1 MKAGSL
7 KHMMRYISIF
17 SLAVCIGVFLWG
29 FQSGVFTSPEK
40 MEETISR
47 CGIWGP
53 SLFILFQAVQVV
65 FPVLPGGIGCLA
77 GIILF
82 GTIQGFLYN
91 YTGIC
96 AGSLIAFAIAKN
108 WGRPFLSVLFGENLL
123 NKYENWTKEKKT
135 FERFFAAAIFLP
147 VAPDDFL
154 CYLAGT
160 TAMSWRRFV
169 LIILTGKPFAIFLYS
184 FLLDSVW
191 NQLLIWIG

>member
-29 FQSGVFTSPEK
+29 FQSGVFTSQEK

-53 SLFILFQAVQVV
+53 ALFILFQAVQVV

-82 GTIQGFLYN
+82 GTIQGFFVQLYRHMCWFSHRFCN
-91 YTGIC
+91 
-96 AGSLIAFAIAKN
+96 
-108 WGRPFLSVLFGENLL
+108 R
-123 NKYENWTKEKKT
+123 EKLGT
-135 FERFFAAAIFLP
+135 SFFVSP
-147 VAPDDFL
+147 V
-154 CYLAGT
+154 
-160 TAMSWRRFV
+160 WRE
-169 LIILTGKPFAIFLYS
+169 S
-184 FLLDSVW
+184 SE
-191 NQLLIWIG
+191 